1 MGVFG
6 SPGFTADQK
15 GLADSLSRH
24 DRLINWMAAAGL
36 DLEKSAAGPRAVDAM
51 IDAWRDDP
59 SVAPGLSNEVG
70 LYLGD
75 VMLHEIRGARWHVW
89 PNGHP
94 VVRLEDGRE
103 FDVSAQAARRVSK
116 GKPNLNASLEEAALP
131 R

>member
-15 GLADSLSRH
+15 GLADLLSRH

-36 DLEKSAAGPRAVDAM
+36 DLEKSAAGLRAVDAM

-75 VMLHEIRGARWHVW
+75 VMLHEIRGPLACVAEWSPSRS
-89 PNGHP
+89 P
-94 VVRLEDGRE
+94 
-103 FDVSAQAARRVSK
+103 
-116 GKPNLNASLEEAALP
+116 
-131 R
+131 